1 MTLFIFIFS
10 KIWYLCPFFHVYS
23 WRIDRRRWKCIGHIF
38 RLVDDIANERDWK
51 NVMERY
57 EDNNDEVLEDLFPW
71 KSANLV

>member
-1 MTLFIFIFS
+1 MS
-10 KIWYLCPFFHVYS
+10 YS
-23 WRIDRRRWKCIGHIF
+23 WRIDRRRWKHIGHVF
-38 RLVDDIANERDWK
+38 RLVDDIANERNWK